1 MKKSMILALMVS
13 LCLNLNAQTK
23 NASENRKIG
32 YVLKMDSLFE
42 NLDKSKIETGILYD
56 RVVPFAQ
63 LDQFNVKLDTANFKL
78 FRQAWSELYNASY
91 NPDFEDFQK
100 LNNALK
106 ANEKPDEVIMGLINM
121 PFQIIIKD
129 DEKGKKKNFIIR
141 NGRLEVVKGKPL
153 YDEKRIVMLT
163 PMKEKVYGDEIT
175 FNFIEDFQLQK
186 QNSVIQELKVDFGN
200 GVEQYVIRNGKY
212 TNESITV
219 KYQNAGRKILK
230 FKVTLKNQEEITT
243 YSEIQTIEKVII
255 NDPLVE
261 DHNIKAN
268 IAFKGYDESVAIKGK
283 NEYRTFYRTANGN
296 TSPSLQKPIIILDG
310 FDPLDERQI
319 DDNDPGHDPEQPS
332 ILELM
337 RYGTNNNGDL
347 IFDLRENGYDVI
359 IVNHPGYHAD
369 ETGQYI
375 QAGGD
380 FIERNAMVL
389 IALIQRVNNEL
400 ANNGSSEDLVVVGP
414 SMGGLISRYALA
426 YMEKHNMDHNT
437 RLWVSFDSPHLGA
450 NIPIAISQAL
460 HFFAYTGGQEN
471 ARESYEEK
479 LTSTA
484 AKQMLIEQYYGVT
497 NQKLNNTAGFRQQ
510 FINSLEGNGLT
521 GSNGFP
527 VNLRKVSLL
536 NGTTLGK
543 RNNSL
548 GEKFLDLKGK
558 KLGVKVAEV
567 MTNFMTAHNT
577 QTRTFKGVVTD
588 YSWWLPGLGVDGI
601 EVETSN
607 ANPNGSM
614 DVTAGAYNNTGEI
627 MHNDFLEGF
636 NDADLNITS
645 DYYLPNHTFI
655 PTVSA
660 LALENP
666 NYNWSNTLNRNLVC
680 TGETPFDSYYAP
692 SDNQQHITPTTENV
706 AWIMEEIN
714 GNPQAPVVRL
724 LQQDLAGSERLCYN
738 QPKTYSF
745 GNCKLGSPVSSW
757 STTTNL
763 NIMNSSSSSITI
775 KEASSSFRGNKY
787 ITANF
792 ADGTSLTKKV
802 WVGRPAD
809 PSPVQGSTDVVPN
822 AWEYYS
828 VPVQEE
834 ASSYTWVIPSGWSFH
849 HTSSTSSN
857 EVLLVTGSSSGYV
870 RARANN
876 ACGNSNYRSKYVAVS
891 GNDCGSPVCYFTY
904 SPNPVEE
911 TLTVEMEPTTFDVS
925 SNDTYQIRLNN
936 QYGKVVYEAESN
948 SICHD
953 IDMKAMRKG
962 MYRIKVSYKGKQQI
976 AKILK
981 Q

>member
-23 NASENRKIG
+23 KASEHRKIG
-32 YVLKMDSLFE
+32 YVQKMDSLFE

-63 LDQFNVKLDTANFKL
+63 LDQFNAKQDTANFKL

-106 ANEKPDEVIMGLINM
+106 ANEKPDEVIMGLIHM
-121 PFQIIIKD
+121 PFQIIIKN
-129 DEKGKKKNFIIR
+129 DEKGKKKNFKIK
-141 NGRLEVVKGKPL
+141 NGKLEAIKGKPL

-163 PMKEKVYGDEIT
+163 PMKEKVYGNEIT

-219 KYQNAGRKILK
+219 KYQSLGKKILQ

-319 DDNDPGHDPEQPS
+319 NDSDPGHDPEQPS

-337 RYGTNNNGDL
+337 RYGNNNNGDL
-347 IFDLRENGYDVI
+347 IFDLREDGYDVI
-359 IVNHPGYHAD
+359 IVNHPRYQAD

-400 ANNGSSEDLVVVGP
+400 SNNSSSEELVVVGP

-450 NIPIAISQAL
+450 NIPIAIHQAL
-460 HFFAYTGGQEN
+460 HFFAYAGGNED
-471 ARESYEEK
+471 ATETFEK
-479 LTSTA
+479 VLTSTA
-484 AKQMLIEQYYGVT
+484 AKQMLIEQFGA
-497 NQKLNNTAGFRQQ
+497 LNNTANFRQQ
-510 FINSLEGNGLT
+510 FMTKLENNGLS

-543 RNNSL
+543 GNNSL
-548 GEKFLDLKGK
+548 GQKFLDLKGK
-558 KLGVKVAEV
+558 ALGVKVAEV
-567 MTNFMTAHNT
+567 VTNFMKAHNVKN
-577 QTRTFKGVVTD
+577 RTFKGTVGAA
-588 YSWWLPGLGVDGI
+588 SWWEPSAGI
-601 EVETSN
+601 TWIETETTN

-614 DVTAGAYNNTGEI
+614 DVTAGAYNNTGKI
-627 MHNDFLEGF
+627 MRDKFIDGF
-636 NDADLNITS
+636 NEKDLNITS
-645 DYYLPNHTFI
+645 DYHLPNHTFI

-666 NYNWSNTLNRNLVC
+666 NYNWSNALNRNLVC

-692 SDNQQHITPTTENV
+692 ENNQQHITVTSENV
-706 AWIMEEIN
+706 DWIMEEIN

-724 LQQDLAGSERLCYN
+724 FQQDLAGSERLCYN
-738 QPKTYSF
+738 QLKTYSF
-745 GNCKLGSPVSSW
+745 GNCKLGSPVTSW
-757 STTTNL
+757 NTTTNL
-763 NIMNSSSSSITI
+763 NIMSSSSSNITV

-828 VPVQEE
+828 VPAQEE
-834 ASSYTWVIPSGWSFH
+834 ASSYTWNIPSGWSFH
-849 HTSSTSSN
+849 HTSSTTSN
-857 EVLLVTGSSSGYV
+857 QVLLVTGSSSGYV
-870 RARANN
+870 AARANN
-876 ACGNSNYRSKYVAVS
+876 ECGVSNYRSKYVTVS
-891 GNDCGSPVCYFTY
+891 GDDCGSPVCYFTY

-911 TLTVEMEPTTFDVS
+911 TLTVEMEPTTFDLR
-925 SNDTYQIRLNN
+925 SNDTYKISLNN

-953 IDMKAMRKG
+953 IDMKKLPKG
-962 MYRIKVSYKGKQQI
+962 MYRIVVSHKDKQQI